1 MNTDFNDQFDSDEE
15 EDLIIQA
22 GAGAAIGAALAAIN
36 YSQTYILGKKRS
48 ADEADVATRE
58 DSAKRRRT
66 LGLGET

>member
-1 MNTDFNDQFDSDEE
+1 MNTGFNDQFDSDEE
-15 EDLIIQA
+15 EDLVIQA

-36 YSQTYILGKKRS
+36 YSQTYILERS